1 MSFAALPACH
11 WCSAIDR
18 RRIRHKVE
26 AALRAFPG
34 VPPVPDRMTRRS
46 RIAAGSSQERRRP
59 PPRGPIQFREPGEG
73 QVHQAGLDERHRPD
87 GEAMLGRPCRLAAG
101 TMAEAANSTMRFD
114 LL

>member
-1 MSFAALPACH
+1 LVQR
-11 WCSAIDR
+11 D
-18 RRIRHKVE
+18 
-26 AALRAFPG
+26 
-34 VPPVPDRMTRRS
+34 
-46 RIAAGSSQERRRP
+46 RP
-59 PPRGPIQFREPGEG
+59 PPDSAQGRSRAARVSRRAAGAGSHDTSLQDRSRLKSRAATATAARSEPGEG